1 MNKIYTCF
9 ATIML
14 WAGVQNIT
22 LNAQQLPLFS
32 EYLHNAFTLNPAL
45 MGWENITAAG
55 LSYRQQWTGM
65 NNAPRTATLSYQHFD
80 NRYNMGY
87 GAYFMHDKTGPTS
100 FTGLNLAYGYQLKMD
115 GEKQGL
121 YTRNRLCLGLSLAGQ
136 VYTLRGR
143 DLLYNDADDEQ
154 IINANQSKLLP
165 DAGIGVQYFNDLYY
179 VGAAIPQIISM
190 KVKYSKDSVISN
202 LRRAPHFYLSAGA
215 KIPVGSKKDEQFLI
229 PSFWIKFAPMSP
241 LNFTA
246 NVRHLWKYKLLTG
259 IGYSTDGGLLF
270 DASFNLNK
278 QYRLGY
284 AFSVPVNG
292 LARYLGTNHEILFTY
307 ILASNGKGWFFEEVK
322 NGWKKPKEKKEKE

>member
-1 MNKIYTCF
+1 
-9 ATIML
+9 
-14 WAGVQNIT
+14 
-22 LNAQQLPLFS
+22 
-32 EYLHNAFTLNPAL
+32 
-45 MGWENITAAG
+45 
-55 LSYRQQWTGM
+55 
-65 NNAPRTATLSYQHFD
+65 
-80 NRYNMGY
+80 MGY

-165 DAGIGVQYFNDLYY
+165 DAGIGIQYFNDLYY

-215 KIPVGSKKDEQFLI
+215 KIPVGSKKDEQFII

-259 IGYSTDGGLLF
+259 IGYSTDGGVLF

-322 NGWKKPKEKKEKE
+322 NGWKKPKEKKEKTEKE